1 MNLVLD
7 SKLVLLQTHYW
18 LVHSPPTPFAL
29 AIFFEISY
37 HISPFSFFLEIMN
50 NLELERL
57 LNEKLSTDRINDY
70 APNGLQ
76 VEGKAEIKKIITG
89 VTASQALINYAV
101 AQQAD
106 AVLVHHGYFWKSENP
121 CIRGMKGKRIKTL
134 LVNDINLYGY
144 HLPLDVHP
152 ELGNNAKLAQL
163 LGIGDLQPLENSST
177 SIPVW
182 GTLKDPVTS
191 EEFAQRIEQVLHRKP
206 LICTENGP
214 HLIRKVGIC
223 TGGGQGYIDLAAA
236 QGCDA
241 FITGEVSEQTI
252 HSAREQGIHFFAAG
266 HHATERYGIKALG
279 EWLAAEYGLDVE
291 FKDIDNPA

>member
-1 MNLVLD
+1 M
-7 SKLVLLQTHYW
+7 
-18 LVHSPPTPFAL
+18 HSPTPFAL

-89 VTASQALINYAV
+89 VTASQALIDYAV

-106 AVLVHHGYFWKSENP
+106 ALLVHHGYFWKSENP

-163 LGIGDLQPLENSST
+163 LGISDLQPLENSST

-182 GTLKDPVTS
+182 GMLKDPVTA
-191 EEFAQRIEQVLHRKP
+191 EEFAHRIEQVLHRKP